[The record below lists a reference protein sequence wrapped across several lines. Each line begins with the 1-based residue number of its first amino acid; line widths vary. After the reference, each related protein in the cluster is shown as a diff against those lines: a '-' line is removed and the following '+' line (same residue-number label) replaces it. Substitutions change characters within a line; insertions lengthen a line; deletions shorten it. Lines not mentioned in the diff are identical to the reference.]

1 MVRTRI
7 HVAREQPF
15 EIHLAPGDHQLLAGE
30 ALTLDEKDTRR
41 FREKHPGEAVT
52 LTLEEIEDLMGHL
65 AIEAGHTQDGNL
77 RRTLDR
83 VLLGMKSL
91 VDIFTDDGDEDA
103 SEPPRGLHMLG
114 SVAFQITREGHEVS
128 ETRRPGSTPAHSL
141 KLTEAQRRVIAR
153 IEPGLRP
160 RLELEKKNQRTLR
173 FSLAELERLG
183 DAVQRARRNP
193 RNGRERH
200 SLDCVSVALARLTR
214 VYQLRIELEGIE
226 PPIWRR
232 ILLHDCTLHE
242 LHDLIQLVMPWWD
255 YHLYSFT
262 IGGREY
268 ANLGSVDEDF
278 GLPCAGDT
286 RLIRLSDV
294 VPEDGSPPEFQ
305 YLYDFGDSWKHVIRF
320 ERWDE
325 PDDSS
330 RYPLCPA
337 GSRACPPEDVG
348 GVHGY
353 EQYVEAIADP
363 GHDEHHEFLQWRGP
377 FDSEAFSAEEATAR
391 LRDPKSYWDSFR

>member
-1 MVRTRI
+1 
-7 HVAREQPF
+7 
-15 EIHLAPGDHQLLAGE
+15 
-30 ALTLDEKDTRR
+30 
-41 FREKHPGEAVT
+41 
-52 LTLEEIEDLMGHL
+52 
-65 AIEAGHTQDGNL
+65 
-77 RRTLDR
+77 
-83 VLLGMKSL
+83 MKSL
-91 VDIFTDDGDEDA
+91 VDTFTDEGDEDT

-114 SVAFQITREGHEVS
+114 PVAVQITREGHEVS
-128 ETRRPGSTPAHSL
+128 EARPDSTPTHSL

-153 IEPGLRP
+153 IEPALRP

-183 DAVQRARRNP
+183 NAVQCARHNP

-232 ILLHDCTLHE
+232 IQLHDCTLHE
-242 LHDLIQLVMPWWD
+242 LHDVIQLVMPWWD
-255 YHLYSFT
+255 YHLHSFT
-262 IGGREY
+262 IDGRDY
-268 ANLGSVDEDF
+268 ANLGLVDEDF
-278 GLPCAGDT
+278 GLPYAGDT

-294 VPEDGSPPEFQ
+294 VPEDGSPSEFH

-320 ERWDE
+320 ERWRE

-330 RYPLCPA
+330 RNPLCLA

-353 EQYVEAIADP
+353 GQYLEAIADP
-363 GHDEHHEFLQWRGP
+363 RHDEHDEFLQWRGP

-391 LRDPKSYWDSFR
+391 LHDPKSYWDSLR